1 MAMSKEQSKPTGV
14 VMEMKQEAQNK
25 KRGAWIDW
33 VYQVGRRNWIIIG
46 AVMLI
51 GVAVWINLAFFGNGA
66 QTGGY
71 ADYGNS
77 SGMTSDADASG
88 DSTSGSTTADYFA
101 TVEVNRKRARD
112 ESLEVLQNV
121 LDSEDATEAV
131 KNEALSEMNAI
142 ATEIEKEAN
151 VEALLVSAGFDDCVA
166 IMNGNSIQVVVQ
178 SEGELQT
185 SQIAR
190 INTIVYEQTGIE
202 PLNVTIVHKN

>member
-1 MAMSKEQSKPTGV
+1 
-14 VMEMKQEAQNK
+14 MEMTEENE
-25 KRGAWIDW
+25 KRSSGSWFDW
-33 VYQVGRRNWIIIG
+33 ALRVGRRNWVVIG
-46 AVMLI
+46 AVVLI
-51 GVAVWINLAFFGNGA
+51 GAAVWINLAWLGGSS

-77 SGMTSDADASG
+77 AGMASDADTVG
-88 DSTSGSTTADYFA
+88 DQATGSTTADFFA

-121 LDSEDATEAV
+121 LDSEEATEAI
-131 KNEALSEMNAI
+131 KNEALSEMNVI

-166 IMNGNSIQVVVQ
+166 VMNGNSIQVVVQ

-185 SQIAR
+185 AQIAR

-202 PLNVTIVHKN
+202 PAHVVIVHKN